1 MDFHTTTHIKS
12 SRKQRRCV
20 LSGILLPVG
29 APYVRMTG
37 VADSDFYTVAAHPE
51 VVPLYEHFNNLEW
64 KECGACLTF
73 DGFMDHLLESR
84 RDPDVLAA
92 LETINRLKNNVT
104 GI

>member
-51 VVPLYEHFNNLEW
+51 VVPLYEHFNNLELD
-64 KECGACLTF
+64 ECGACLTF
-73 DGFMDHLLESR
+73 EGFMDHLLGSGQC
-84 RDPDVLAA
+84 PDVLAA
-92 LETINRLKNNVT
+92 LETINQLKNNVT

>member
-20 LSGILLPVG
+20 LSGIRLPVG

-37 VADSDFYTVAAHPE
+37 VSDLDFYTVAAHPE

-64 KECGACLTF
+64 QDGGIYF
-73 DGFMDHLLESR
+73 DDFMEFLQEATR
-84 RDPDVLAA
+84 CPDCITA
-92 LETINRLKNNVT
+92 LETINRLK
-104 GI
+104 GPK